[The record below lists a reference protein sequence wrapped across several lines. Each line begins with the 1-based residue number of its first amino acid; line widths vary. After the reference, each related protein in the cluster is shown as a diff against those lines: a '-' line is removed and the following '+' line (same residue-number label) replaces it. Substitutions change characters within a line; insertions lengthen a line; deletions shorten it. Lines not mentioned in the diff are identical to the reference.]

1 MSSTPTCL
9 ITNSISLPIPDA
21 QSAQNQWDGSILAIN
36 ALNTSNTTTG
46 QGYGQEVLQILP
58 FSNGTTLPA
67 GSSDT
72 LPLDATMPGTTTEMT
87 LYDLIFAQTNNL
99 FPSDDASAMDLFG
112 SYAPITVT
120 TSTSSSCAN
129 ALLFYQDILA
139 FPTSTTAVDFQQAL
153 NSTYTNANSSSDI
166 DSGINAFFA
175 STQQFQNVTFD
186 SWIAVSSYVNA
197 FAFAWANFSPSYTYY
212 VYQSS
217 GQSSATGTPASATAL
232 GTIQFTKSASAPNPP
247 AVDDPNGGY
256 TINYN
261 PPSGSPT
268 ALTFSSGQLISS
280 LNQDFPTIALQCS
293 YMQLSQFTGNSSDAG
308 TLVPVLCGSL
318 DGKQVLGVNSQVESS
333 SPSTGEQIQEGI
345 EDFFSANGVQDFMQ
359 ITGLIMGLQ
368 MVWEGLSWMKGK
380 FTSTKKTNGDKDPTK
395 QQSDEIHS
403 EANENMTAAQADQ
416 QQVADRLGENE
427 CTVVPQSELAAT
439 QSALTET
446 LELEDSQEAGL
457 AQEVALD
464 EEADETEELAEVSVT
479 PELEATA
486 NTVNEDMAEEVSA
499 EESGNLSTM
508 QSTVTEVNANIETD
522 SAALEQIN
530 TADAA
535 AESSQEAAATAQAEQ
550 AETEAEDTEEEDA
563 KAEEDVAEGDD
574 VEELDHPV
582 EVDA

>member
-1 MSSTPTCL
+1 L

-21 QSAQNQWDGSILAIN
+21 QSAQTQWDGSILAIN
-36 ALNTSNTTTG
+36 ALNTSNTATG

-67 GSSDT
+67 GSNDT
-72 LPLDATMPGTTTEMT
+72 LPLDVTMPGTTTEMT

-99 FPSDDASAMDLFG
+99 FPVDDASAMDLFG
-112 SYAPITVT
+112 SYSPITIT

-139 FPTSTTAVDFQQAL
+139 FPTSTTAVNFQQAL

-166 DSGINAFFA
+166 DAGVNAFFA
-175 STQQFQNVTFD
+175 GTEQFQNVTFD

-197 FAFAWANFSPSYTYY
+197 FAFAWANFSSSYTYY
-212 VYQSS
+212 IYQSS
-217 GQSSATGTPASATAL
+217 GQSSATGTPASAKAL
-232 GTIQFTKSASAPNPP
+232 GTIQFTKPASASNPP

-256 TINYN
+256 TITYN

-293 YMQLSQFTGNSSDAG
+293 YMQLSEFTGNSNDAG

-318 DGKQVLGVNSQVESS
+318 EGQQVLGVNSQVHSS
-333 SPSTGEQIQEGI
+333 SPGTGQQIQQGI
-345 EDFFSANGVQDFMQ
+345 EDFFSSNGIQDFME

-368 MVWEGLSWMKGK
+368 MVWQGLAWMKSK
-380 FTSTKKTNGDKDPTK
+380 FTTTKKADGDKDPTK
-395 QQSDEIHS
+395 QQSDEIHT
-403 EANENMTAAQADQ
+403 EADANMAGAQASQ
-416 QQVADRLGENE
+416 QKVADRLGEGE
-427 CTVVPQSELAAT
+427 CTVVPQSELAST
-439 QSALTET
+439 QSVLTET

-464 EEADETEELAEVSVT
+464 EEAVQIEELAEVSVT

-499 EESGNLSTM
+499 EESGDLSTM
-508 QSTVTEVNANIETD
+508 QSTVTQVNANIETD
-522 SAALEQIN
+522 SAAIAQTN

-535 AESSQEAAATAQAEQ
+535 EESSQEAAATEQ
-550 AETEAEDTEEEDA
+550 AAAAEKEAEDTEKEDTE
-563 KAEEDVAEGDD
+563 AETDVEQGDD
-574 VEELDHPV
+574 VEDLDDSAKVPV
-582 EVDA
+582 EVGE